1 MEIAMLEG
9 RNAAERVTLQMLL
22 RNAVLRKYIYLDQ
35 AVIDLFFFQRKP
47 GDPHIHAPCGTI

>member
-1 MEIAMLEG
+1 MLEG
-9 RNAAERVTLQMLL
+9 PNAAERVTLQMLL
-22 RNAVLRKYIYLDQ
+22 RNAIFRKYIYLDQ